1 MLFYITVFLLR
12 QRINPRWCFACY
24 LPSTA
29 VKSISSPFM
38 RPVRYAISGPDLA
51 DSSNGLVQADPGHL
65 NRLQGGSMASC
76 PLPVAEQP
84 VHPVH
89 VLRSLQGI
97 DQPEQVIMFRQLAGA
112 RTPEIVQLA
121 GKLGAD
127 VILAAIIRN
136 TRKIGQRKWIR

>member
-1 MLFYITVFLLR
+1 
-12 QRINPRWCFACY
+12 
-24 LPSTA
+24 
-29 VKSISSPFM
+29 M
-38 RPVRYAISGPDLA
+38 RPVRCAISGPDLA

-65 NRLQGGSMASC
+65 NRLKGGSMASC